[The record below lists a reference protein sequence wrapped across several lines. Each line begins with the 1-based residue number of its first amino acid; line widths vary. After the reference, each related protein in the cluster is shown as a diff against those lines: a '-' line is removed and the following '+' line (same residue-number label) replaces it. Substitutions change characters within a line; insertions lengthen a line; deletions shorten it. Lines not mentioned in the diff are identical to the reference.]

1 MTAAGRCSPPADPC
15 KTDGVS
21 PLPRPLGILKAR
33 TEYFCTGF
41 FHRVSF
47 SSVLLVCISLF
58 SMQILYHRTR
68 QKASIFNG
76 FQPLFLCLDRG
87 QSHYWAMG
95 FRLLDLQPLHK
106 PTVLLRR

>member
-21 PLPRPLGILKAR
+21 PLPRPPGILKAR

-58 SMQILYHRTR
+58 SMQIFYHRTR

-76 FQPLFLCLDRG
+76 FHPFSLLRLWSIPSPG
-87 QSHYWAMG
+87 GG
-95 FRLLDLQPLHK
+95 FRLLDLQPLHE
-106 PTVLLRR
+106 PAVLLRC